1 MAIRC
6 LRDLKCLSN
15 VWYNA
20 RPKFMRKFIGS
31 TGVKR
36 NLTSARLFSGVAWD
50 GSSVPTRPGK
60 GDFPWYFPLSS
71 KSGTY
76 FVISLLVIHFGYT
89 ITLLSPSVPPNT
101 LLPVTAQRPFPLSHF
116 PSLSFMNSSCL
127 SWFPSN
133 HLCIHV

>member
-1 MAIRC
+1 M
-6 LRDLKCLSN
+6 LRDLKCSSN
-15 VWYNA
+15 VWYNV

-31 TGVKR
+31 MRVKR
-36 NLTSARLFSGVAWD
+36 NITSAGFFRGIEWD
-50 GSSVPTRPGK
+50 GSPVPSRPEQ
-60 GDFPWYFPLSS
+60 GDFPWYFPISS
-71 KSGTY
+71 KFGTY
-76 FVISLLVIHFGYT
+76 FVISSLVIHFGYT